1 MSKMQESKG
10 FYKPF
15 AYPEAFEYYKIQQ
28 QIHWLPEEVGLA
40 ADIDHWKNKLT
51 DRERNQLTH
60 IFRFFTE
67 ADREIANEAYT
78 NTYLPYFKNEEVSMM
93 LRAFA
98 NMESVHQHA
107 YSYLLDTLGMPETT
121 YSAFLD
127 YEQMK
132 AKHDYLLQFNH
143 SNPFE
148 VARSMAAFSALTEG
162 VSLFA
167 LFSMLLNY
175 PRHGSMI
182 GMGQIISWSIRDESL
197 HFEAMAWAF
206 RQYIS
211 ENPGLW
217 NDSLKASI
225 YGIAEDVITME
236 DRFIDLAFE
245 MGEVRGQT
253 AAETKQYV
261 RRIAGRRLHDLGLK
275 DIFGIERSVVEDW
288 MSEQLSGIQVADF
301 FKTRVIDYAKGAMT
315 GSPADIWKR
324 PSALVTA

>member
-10 FYKPF
+10 WYKPF
-15 AYPEAFEYYKIQQ
+15 YYPEAFEYYKIQQ
-28 QIHWLPEEVGLA
+28 QIHWLPEEVSLA

-121 YSAFLD
+121 YSAFLE

-206 RQYIS
+206 RRYIA

-253 AAETKQYV
+253 APETKQYV
-261 RRIAGRRLHDLGLK
+261 RRIAGRRLHALGLK
-275 DIFGIERSVVEDW
+275 DIFGIEHSVVEDW
-288 MSEQLSGIQVADF
+288 MAEQLSGIQVADF